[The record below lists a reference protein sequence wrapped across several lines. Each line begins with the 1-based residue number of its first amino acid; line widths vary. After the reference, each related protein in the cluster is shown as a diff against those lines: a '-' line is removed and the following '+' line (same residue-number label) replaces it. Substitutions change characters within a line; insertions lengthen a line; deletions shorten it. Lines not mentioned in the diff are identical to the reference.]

1 LSGKIFNPDLSAEG
15 HASYEWAKSRMTM
28 IEKIVERNKEKKPLS
43 GLRLGFCLHVT
54 KETSVLATGAQ
65 SLGAEISICS
75 ANPLSTKDEIAA
87 FLYSNGI
94 RIYAWKGQTKSEY
107 DECINQVLQ
116 FRPNIITD
124 DGADLH
130 TAAHKATKSHC
141 FGGTEETTTGIRRLE
156 ALQANNLLNYPIIA
170 VNDAPTKHLFDN
182 RYGTGQSAIDGIL
195 RITGILLAGKRIVV
209 CGYGWVGKG
218 VCVKARG
225 MGAIVSVTEIDPVK
239 ALEAHMDG
247 FEVKPLSDVAPVGDV
262 FVTCTGATNVIRAEH
277 MKKMKD
283 GAILCNAGHFDVEI
297 DVTYLNSNHRP
308 HFIRPN
314 IDCYEFD
321 SNRVYLLSKGRV
333 VNLVGAEGNPPE
345 VMALSFANQLLA
357 IIYLSEYHSSLGNRL
372 YDIPQETNSEVA
384 RLALEAENLR
394 IDSS

>member
-1 LSGKIFNPDLSAEG
+1 
-15 HASYEWAKSRMTM
+15 
-28 IEKIVERNKEKKPLS
+28 
-43 GLRLGFCLHVT
+43 
-54 KETSVLATGAQ
+54 
-65 SLGAEISICS
+65 
-75 ANPLSTKDEIAA
+75 
-87 FLYSNGI
+87 
-94 RIYAWKGQTKSEY
+94 
-107 DECINQVLQ
+107 
-116 FRPNIITD
+116 
-124 DGADLH
+124 
-130 TAAHKATKSHC
+130 
-141 FGGTEETTTGIRRLE
+141 
-156 ALQANNLLNYPIIA
+156 
-170 VNDAPTKHLFDN
+170 
-182 RYGTGQSAIDGIL
+182 
-195 RITGILLAGKRIVV
+195 
-209 CGYGWVGKG
+209 
-218 VCVKARG
+218 